1 MEANPVLK
9 KLGYSKDDRVVIIHT
24 DDIGMCHSSVAAF
37 RELYDVGIIT
47 SGAVMVPCPWFLAAV
62 ALKEEFPKIDLGV
75 HLTLTSEWK
84 QYRWGPISTRDPL
97 SGLIDPEGYFYSET
111 ELAQLNVDP
120 KFGEQ
125 ELNEQISRVLQAG
138 LLPSHLD
145 THMGT
150 VAHPKLMNVYIELGL
165 KYQLPLMMFRMDE
178 IGWQNFG
185 LDSESSKVVAQISE
199 QLEKMEF
206 PLLDNIHAMSL
217 ENSENRLE
225 KVKEEFKNL
234 PPGITHFIIHP
245 SIDSQEIRAIA
256 PDWRCRVGD
265 YEVFRNESLLNFLD
279 KEGIQRI
286 GYLALKELMPTNLF
300 QSS

>member
-1 MEANPVLK
+1 VLK